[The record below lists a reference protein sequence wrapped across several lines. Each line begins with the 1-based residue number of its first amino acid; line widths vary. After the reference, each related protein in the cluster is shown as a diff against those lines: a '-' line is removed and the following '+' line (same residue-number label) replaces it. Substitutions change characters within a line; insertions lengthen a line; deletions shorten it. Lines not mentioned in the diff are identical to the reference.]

1 MNLALIKVVGS
12 DKLKDV
18 YHKTFIV
25 LQLGKVIKLKGAV
38 KKGIFR
44 IIRYTKTDILFYQCF
59 RQQARKAKASSR
71 QASEESAAHF
81 CRL

>member
-44 IIRYTKTDILFYQCF
+44 IIR
-59 RQQARKAKASSR
+59 
-71 QASEESAAHF
+71 
-81 CRL
+81 